1 VKGYRTRKI
10 SLPGGRVIEIVYFSE
25 DADDSADAA
34 ADIVKRALE
43 DAEDAEVVAG
53 GAGSPPPLHVCP
65 SCASDLVYPVA
76 WEESSGST
84 WEVERRC
91 PNCEW
96 RHIGEF
102 GDEQLA
108 SFDEALNDGTE
119 ILLIGLRDATRANME
134 ASVERLIDA
143 IKLDLIEPMDF

>member
-25 DADDSADAA
+25 GDDSADAA
-34 ADIVKRALE
+34 ADIVKRTLAE
-43 DAEDAEVVAG
+43 AEDAEVVAG
-53 GAGSPPPLHVCP
+53 SAGSPPPLHVCP
-65 SCASDLVYPVA
+65 SCAGDLVYPVA

-91 PNCEW
+91 PSCEW
-96 RHIGEF
+96 RHVGVF
-102 GDEQLA
+102 GDEELA
-108 SFDEALNDGTE
+108 RFDEALNDGTE
-119 ILLIGLRDATRANME
+119 TLLIGLRDATRANME